1 MPERGAGWSLIVHGG
16 AKPIAP
22 GQAAANR
29 AGCLAATIAG
39 AAVLRDGGSAVD
51 AVVAAIHTLEDD
63 PTFNAGRG
71 SVANADGEQEMD
83 AALMDGATLDFG
95 AVAAVRRLRNPIE
108 AAHAMLRAGP
118 TLLVGPGAERFA
130 AGQGIALLEPGW
142 AALPAQ
148 DSGHDTVGCVVRDAN
163 GRFAAGTS
171 TGGLAGTEAGR
182 VGDSPLAGCGLY
194 ADDLLGAVSL
204 SGDGESIMR
213 TMLAARVMSALGD
226 RPASAAA
233 RSALDHLR
241 RVGGEAGAI
250 VIDRDGR
257 PGIAHNSSHFALGF
271 ASARIEPRA
280 GIHHD
285 ELKDLFDDD

>member
-1 MPERGAGWSLIVHGG
+1 MPDRGGGWSLIVHGG

-22 GQAAANR
+22 DQAAANH

-51 AVVAAIHTLEDD
+51 AAVAAIRILEDD

-83 AALMDGATLDFG
+83 AALMDGATLDLG

-108 AAHAMLRAGP
+108 AAHAMLRAAP
-118 TLLVGPGAERFA
+118 TLLVGPGAERVA
-130 AGQGIALLEPGW
+130 AGHGIALLEPGW
-142 AALPAQ
+142 AATPAE
-148 DSGHDTVGCVVRDAN
+148 DSGHDTVGCVARDAL

-171 TGGLAGTEAGR
+171 TGGLTGTDAGR

-194 ADDLLGAVSL
+194 ADDPIGAVSL

-213 TMLAARVMSALGD
+213 TMLAARVMQALAD
-226 RPASAAA
+226 RPAGAAA
-233 RSALDHLR
+233 RSAFDHLR

-250 VIDRDGR
+250 AIDRDGR
-257 PGIAHNSSHFALGF
+257 PGIAHNSSHFALGL
-271 ASARIEPRA
+271 ASDTIDPRA
-280 GIHHD
+280 GIHRD
-285 ELKDLFDDD
+285 DFKDLFDDD